1 MARWRQDSKTGKLIP
16 IDEAAARRDGSG
28 TSLHTDFEPFVSPV
42 DGSVISD
49 RRQLREHNK
58 RNNVVNTAEF
68 NPEFLERKRKER
80 ERLYSGEHTKAEKH
94 ARKQEIYDALI
105 RAERANS

>member
-16 IDEAAARRDGSG
+16 IDEAAQRRDGVFIQG
-28 TSLHTDFEPFVSPV
+28 DFQSIVSPI
-42 DGSVISD
+42 DGTVITD
-49 RRQLREHNK
+49 RKQYREHCK
-58 RNNVVNTAEF
+58 KHNVVPTAEF